1 MNLTKLEFKKI
12 FTPLTVIAVVVMLLL
27 NLYMTIDYRAY
38 YLLEALDPDS
48 KSKPIETLKSEYAE
62 KRGEITDEW
71 IAARRSDVENILNDP
86 KYLKTE
92 DELEQYLSDLAAQ
105 GYPAEE
111 IERLKSQ
118 PYTILNNNGITA
130 YEHTEKF
137 TYAASF
143 YDNAEEEKQYLL
155 DEYSSDADICADISA
170 RYDALINDYR
180 AFCDY
185 DLAYTSIQYVIAN
198 AFPFTVGV
206 PVLIG
211 LAPLFARER
220 ARKTDALILSSKLG
234 RRDTARA
241 KICAGTLYT
250 LLVWSVMAISA
261 AAYCFILYG
270 AEGFGAFWQSFTGI
284 SSPFRWTIGHA
295 GGQSFGA
302 FIPKGLT
309 LELTGDSNDYFGKG
323 LSGGKLVVYPPK
335 GIRYKAEENIIIGN
349 VALYGATSGK
359 VFINGVAGERFA
371 VRNSG
376 ATGVGDHGC
385 EYMTGGRV
393 AVLGGTGKN
402 FAAGMS
408 GGVAYVLDM
417 ENDLYTR
424 VNKEMVH
431 IEHVTTKMDVGE
443 LKSMIEEHVAN
454 TNSELGK
461 KILDNFTEYLPKFK
475 KIIPIDYERMLTT
488 ILQMEEQGM
497 SSEQAKT
504 EAFYAIKE
512 GR

>member
-27 NLYMTIDYRAY
+27 NLYMTFDYRAA
-38 YLLEALDPDS
+38 YLLAALDPDS

-92 DELEQYLSDLAAQ
+92 DELKQYLSDLAAQ

-118 PYTILNNNGITA
+118 PYTILNNNGITS

-137 TYAASF
+137 THAASF

-211 LAPLFARER
+211 LAPLFGSRTRAQNRRAYPIVKARP
-220 ARKTDALILSSKLG
+220 ARYGSGKNMRRNALH
-234 RRDTARA
+234 
-241 KICAGTLYT
+241 
-250 LLVWSVMAISA
+250 SA
-261 AAYCFILYG
+261 C
-270 AEGFGAFWQSFTGI
+270 
-284 SSPFRWTIGHA
+284 
-295 GGQSFGA
+295 
-302 FIPKGLT
+302 
-309 LELTGDSNDYFGKG
+309 LEHH
-323 LSGGKLVVYPPK
+323 GGKRGGILLHPLRRGGLRRILAVVY
-335 GIRYKAEENIIIGN
+335 RHLLSVSVDDRA
-349 VALYGATSGK
+349 
-359 VFINGVAGERFA
+359 
-371 VRNSG
+371 
-376 ATGVGDHGC
+376 GDH
-385 EYMTGGRV
+385 
-393 AVLGGTGKN
+393 
-402 FAAGMS
+402 S
-408 GGVAYVLDM
+408 
-417 ENDLYTR
+417 
-424 VNKEMVH
+424 
-431 IEHVTTKMDVGE
+431 
-443 LKSMIEEHVAN
+443 
-454 TNSELGK
+454 
-461 KILDNFTEYLPKFK
+461 
-475 KIIPIDYERMLTT
+475 
-488 ILQMEEQGM
+488 
-497 SSEQAKT
+497 
-504 EAFYAIKE
+504 
-512 GR
+512 

>member
-27 NLYMTIDYRAY
+27 NLYMTFDYRAA
-38 YLLEALDPDS
+38 YLLTALDPDS

-92 DELEQYLSDLAAQ
+92 DELKQYLSDLAAQ

-137 TYAASF
+137 THAASF

-284 SSPFRWTIGHA
+284 SSPFRWTIGQA
-295 GGQSFGA
+295 IIVELATSLIG
-302 FIPKGLT
+302 T
-309 LELTGDSNDYFGKG
+309 LFFACIVMLLSELTESMFVSVILGRCAAAYAY
-323 LSGGKLVVYPPK
+323 V
-335 GIRYKAEENIIIGN
+335 GIHRRRSRNTSADLPHPRRDDLER
-349 VALYGATSGK
+349 LYSGK
-359 VFINGVAGERFA
+359 ALRA
-371 VRNSG
+371 R
-376 ATGVGDHGC
+376 
-385 EYMTGGRV
+385 
-393 AVLGGTGKN
+393 
-402 FAAGMS
+402 
-408 GGVAYVLDM
+408 
-417 ENDLYTR
+417 
-424 VNKEMVH
+424 
-431 IEHVTTKMDVGE
+431 
-443 LKSMIEEHVAN
+443 
-454 TNSELGK
+454 
-461 KILDNFTEYLPKFK
+461 
-475 KIIPIDYERMLTT
+475 
-488 ILQMEEQGM
+488 
-497 SSEQAKT
+497 
-504 EAFYAIKE
+504 
-512 GR
+512 

>member
-27 NLYMTIDYRAY
+27 NLYMTFDYRAA
-38 YLLEALDPDS
+38 YLLTALDPDS

-92 DELEQYLSDLAAQ
+92 DELKQYLSDLAAQ

-137 TYAASF
+137 THAASF

-220 ARKTDALILSSKLG
+220 AQNRRAYPIVKARPARYGSGKNMCRNALHSACLERHGDKRGGILLHPLRRGGLRRILAVVYRHLLSVSVDDRAGDHSGTCNKPYRHAVFCLYRDAALRAYRKHVRIGHFG
-234 RRDTARA
+234 R
-241 KICAGTLYT
+241 C
-250 LLVWSVMAISA
+250 A
-261 AAYCFILYG
+261 AAYAYVGIHRRRSRNTSADLPHPRRDDLERLY
-270 AEGFGAFWQSFTGI
+270 
-284 SSPFRWTIGHA
+284 
-295 GGQSFGA
+295 
-302 FIPKGLT
+302 
-309 LELTGDSNDYFGKG
+309 
-323 LSGGKLVVYPPK
+323 
-335 GIRYKAEENIIIGN
+335 
-349 VALYGATSGK
+349 SGK
-359 VFINGVAGERFA
+359 ALRLGNAGA
-371 VRNSG
+371 VPRSRCRSG
-376 ATGVGDHGC
+376 SKH
-385 EYMTGGRV
+385 
-393 AVLGGTGKN
+393 
-402 FAAGMS
+402 
-408 GGVAYVLDM
+408 
-417 ENDLYTR
+417 
-424 VNKEMVH
+424 
-431 IEHVTTKMDVGE
+431 
-443 LKSMIEEHVAN
+443 
-454 TNSELGK
+454 
-461 KILDNFTEYLPKFK
+461 
-475 KIIPIDYERMLTT
+475 RMLHSRRKRV
-488 ILQMEEQGM
+488 LPPP
-497 SSEQAKT
+497 
-504 EAFYAIKE
+504 
-512 GR
+512 GRLERPFTKY

>member
-27 NLYMTIDYRAY
+27 NLYMTFDYRAY

-62 KRGEITDEW
+62 KRGEITDAW

-137 TYAASF
+137 THAASF

-155 DEYSSDADICADISA
+155 DEYSSNAGICADISA

-220 ARKTDALILSSKLG
+220 ARKPTRLSY
-234 RRDTARA
+234 RQ
-241 KICAGTLYT
+241 
-250 LLVWSVMAISA
+250 SA
-261 AAYCFILYG
+261 AGAIRLGQNMRRNALHSACLERHGDKRGGILLH
-270 AEGFGAFWQSFTGI
+270 
-284 SSPFRWTIGHA
+284 PLRR
-295 GGQSFGA
+295 GGLRRILA
-302 FIPKGLT
+302 
-309 LELTGDSNDYFGKG
+309 
-323 LSGGKLVVYPPK
+323 VVY
-335 GIRYKAEENIIIGN
+335 RHLLSVSVDDRA
-349 VALYGATSGK
+349 
-359 VFINGVAGERFA
+359 
-371 VRNSG
+371 
-376 ATGVGDHGC
+376 GDH
-385 EYMTGGRV
+385 
-393 AVLGGTGKN
+393 
-402 FAAGMS
+402 S
-408 GGVAYVLDM
+408 
-417 ENDLYTR
+417 
-424 VNKEMVH
+424 
-431 IEHVTTKMDVGE
+431 
-443 LKSMIEEHVAN
+443 
-454 TNSELGK
+454 
-461 KILDNFTEYLPKFK
+461 
-475 KIIPIDYERMLTT
+475 
-488 ILQMEEQGM
+488 
-497 SSEQAKT
+497 
-504 EAFYAIKE
+504 
-512 GR
+512 